1 MDSREPIP
9 PHSHPQS
16 QPLNIMLVGP
26 NPFANNV
33 PTTLMA
39 PATARFP
46 PFNVPSTHSEPFND
60 NRSLKPCDTV
70 AVTPSESL
78 KKKRGR
84 PRKYFPEGN
93 VSLGLGSG
101 SASGSG
107 SGPARPP
114 PITTTTT
121 TIASP
126 TSSTGK
132 KKRGRPLG
140 SKKKNKQQQQS
151 MFGVSGSGVT
161 PHAIVVNPGEDIVA
175 KLTAFLKGGPYND
188 MCILAAHGTVGSV
201 SLYQSGGI
209 VNYEGQFELIS
220 LSCNLEISENSSG
233 DKKISSLK
241 VSLAGFDGRL
251 LGGVVA
257 GKLTAASSTQI
268 TLGGFTLG
276 GKKLS
281 SNDLK
286 SGPSSTSPFVASG
299 TPTSPTSEEHSSGD
313 SSGDG
318 ENSPFSQGPGIYNN
332 ADQSGHNVSIYQQ
345 LWARQTQQ

>member
-140 SKKKNKQQQQS
+140 SKKKNKQQQQES
-151 MFGVSGSGVT
+151 F
-161 PHAIVVNPGEDIVA
+161 
-175 KLTAFLKGGPYND
+175 
-188 MCILAAHGTVGSV
+188 
-201 SLYQSGGI
+201 
-209 VNYEGQFELIS
+209 
-220 LSCNLEISENSSG
+220 
-233 DKKISSLK
+233 
-241 VSLAGFDGRL
+241 
-251 LGGVVA
+251 
-257 GKLTAASSTQI
+257 
-268 TLGGFTLG
+268 
-276 GKKLS
+276 
-281 SNDLK
+281 
-286 SGPSSTSPFVASG
+286 
-299 TPTSPTSEEHSSGD
+299 
-313 SSGDG
+313 
-318 ENSPFSQGPGIYNN
+318 GIYHRFF
-332 ADQSGHNVSIYQQ
+332 QFFFFF
-345 LWARQTQQ
+345 